1 LSTERPPNAAVV
13 DDALDSLWPGRFSDA
28 GRLPQDEPL
37 GDGGLG
43 LDSIEIVEL
52 VLACLSRAG
61 LPGSRADA
69 LLEAGPLT
77 VAGLIDHL
85 GEA

>member
-1 LSTERPPNAAVV
+1 LSTERTANAAIVNDV
-13 DDALDSLWPGRFSDA
+13 LDSLWPGRFGDV
-28 GRLPQDEPL
+28 GRLPEDEPL

-69 LLEAGPLT
+69 LLESGPLT
-77 VAGLIDHL
+77 IAGLIRHL
-85 GEA
+85 GDT